1 MSIFYVVNV
10 LSCSPFMFEN
20 TENKQLDWRIRH
32 SHLAST
38 LFHSLVPWWRP
49 RRIRPQITRL
59 SQLHEANLQELYHG
73 SKNGV
78 IYKILIQVLIV

>member
-1 MSIFYVVNV
+1 MSIFFEVVNV

-38 LFHSLVPWWRP
+38 LFHSLVALDPC
-49 RRIRPQITRL
+49 L
-59 SQLHEANLQELYHG
+59 
-73 SKNGV
+73 
-78 IYKILIQVLIV
+78 IYDV